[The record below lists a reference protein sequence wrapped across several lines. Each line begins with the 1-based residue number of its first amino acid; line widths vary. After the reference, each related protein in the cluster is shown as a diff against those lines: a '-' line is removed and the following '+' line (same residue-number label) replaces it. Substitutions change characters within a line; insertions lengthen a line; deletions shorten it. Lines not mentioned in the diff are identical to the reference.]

1 MGQKT
6 VYRAAQIASSEPC
19 KPRHPSLPLDCLP
32 LCAWSPEPRRR
43 RWTGD
48 GGAALP
54 NRQWLRRLQRGGRW
68 RRRRLQGEGS
78 CEAPPTAATSG
89 GGGGYERWRRLRRVG
104 GCEILKSPLQ
114 FSSSPISTTN
124 SKWQSP
130 CESNLAS
137 FFSAHIAFSSFS
149 CMLWIS
155 LVKI

>member
-19 KPRHPSLPLDCLP
+19 
-32 LCAWSPEPRRR
+32 SPDTLLSHLTVSHSVPPGAPKAAVDRRR
-43 RWTGD
+43 RR
-48 GGAALP
+48 GATLP
-54 NRQWLRRLQRGGRW
+54 KRQWQ
-68 RRRRLQGEGS
+68 RRLQGKGV

-89 GGGGYERWRRLRRVG
+89 GGGRYERWRRLRRVS

-130 CESNLAS
+130 WESNLAS
-137 FFSAHIAFSSFS
+137 FFSAHITFSS
-149 CMLWIS
+149 L
-155 LVKI
+155 LVCCGHL